1 MSKRKT
7 GHTTTKNTQKK
18 RVKQTN
24 ADFQNNVDQLS
35 NEPVV
40 GVICVIE
47 NNETITPVRFA
58 FPKIHLS
65 NYVPEP
71 GTDLLSL
78 RETVM
83 KDVGSLYYSVTNYDL
98 VKPSLDNLPQ
108 KGLDKISQAD
118 LFNRLVEAIGA
129 YVTVVSQ
136 IEKETITNNFGPYHS
151 VGVIFGF
158 TYNDNPETG
167 DFNIIETPTGFNF
180 TDFESWMESTN
191 KFKEEVAA
199 TGITGQRLSEAKIIK
214 N

>member
-1 MSKRKT
+1 MSNRKT
-7 GHTTTKNTQKK
+7 GHMTTKNTQKK
-18 RVKQTN
+18 RVKETN

-35 NEPVV
+35 DEPVV

-65 NYVPEP
+65 NYVPEI
-71 GTDLLSL
+71 GTNLESL
-78 RETVM
+78 RESIM
-83 KDVGSLYYSVTNYDL
+83 NDVGSLYYATTNYDL
-98 VKPSLDNLPQ
+98 VKSGLDNLT
-108 KGLDKISQAD
+108 QAD
-118 LFNRLVEAIGA
+118 MFNKMVEAIGA
-129 YVTVVSQ
+129 YVTVVSH

-151 VGVIFGF
+151 FGVIFGF
-158 TYNDNPETG
+158 TYNDNSETG
-167 DFNIIETPTGFNF
+167 EFNIIETPTGFNF

-199 TGITGQRLSEAKIIK
+199 TGLTGQRLSEAKIIK